1 MNRQTASLVFSSQKT
16 NEFAED
22 RPKRLFPMSLRTL
35 VHLFAIVCLLGG
47 ASCSPAQTIPE
58 KESAPAS
65 AVSNQTVL
73 VLNGLWKFRT
83 GDDPAWAKPD
93 YDDSGWQDYRIVPNR
108 SELSVAEAVQSD
120 PLPGWQS
127 HGHPGYAGYAWY
139 RLRVQAPAV
148 GGSLALLM
156 PQYVDD
162 AYEVYVDGQK
172 IGAFGELDG
181 YHFFYFSRPLV
192 FPIPA
197 GVLSSDRPLT
207 LAIRFWSKSSEGL
220 SSRQGKRGGFRGV
233 PLLGAPA
240 LLDIYRR
247 TQLSQMLDDK
257 WQLLD
262 LLSSFL
268 YGAVGVISLFLF
280 ALMRSRREYLW
291 AGISMLGIFVMDT
304 CFSIGAY
311 VRIPAQ
317 FILVCQH
324 LAEWV
329 GLSAG
334 VVFGMYLLNVDKPHW
349 RRLIA
354 VSSAAIF
361 SGVAIST
368 GLYLGLL
375 PATPGWDKGLNVLPI
390 ALFGTALLV
399 LAMAIDGIRTNRLK
413 ALAPLSP
420 GVLGACGLLL
430 EQAGER
436 FAMLS
441 FLLETAVPVALLFV
455 FLWRF
460 VQQQRENEQYSM
472 DVKQAQEVQQLL
484 LAERLPQVPG
494 FVMDSAYLP
503 AREVGGDFF
512 QVLIPTSNGKAGSLL
527 IVFGDVAGKG
537 LPAAMLVAM
546 LVGAIR
552 TRAEETHA
560 PSSILA
566 ALNDRL
572 CATTGGAFATCLAL
586 SISAEGAVHL
596 ANAGHP
602 HPYKSGREV
611 ELPGSLPLGV
621 VAGVAFETHTFQL
634 QPGDRLTLASDGVFE
649 AKNGKHELFGFERLQ
664 AISAE
669 PADRIASAAR
679 RFGQEDDITVLTIQR
694 TLALSSY
701 EGSLR

>member
-1 MNRQTASLVFSSQKT
+1 MLAC
-16 NEFAED
+16 
-22 RPKRLFPMSLRTL
+22 
-35 VHLFAIVCLLGG
+35 LFAMVFLFVGV
-47 ASCSPAQTIPE
+47 SCSRAQTIPE
-58 KESAPAS
+58 KESAPA
-65 AVSNQTVL
+65 AAASNQTVL
-73 VLNGLWKFRT
+73 VLNGPWKFRT
-83 GDDPAWAKPD
+83 GDDPIWAKPD
-93 YDDSGWQDYRIVPNR
+93 YDDSAWEEYRIVP
-108 SELSVAEAVQSD
+108 SHPQPSIAEAVQSD

-139 RLRVQAPAV
+139 RLHMQVPAASS
-148 GGSLALLM
+148 SLALLM

-162 AYEVYVDGQK
+162 AYEVYVDGEK

-192 FPIPA
+192 FPVPA
-197 GVLSSDRPLT
+197 GTLSSDRPLT
-207 LAIRFWSKSSEGL
+207 LAIRFWAKPADGL
-220 SSRQGKRGGFRGV
+220 PSRKNLRGGFRGV
-233 PLLGAPA
+233 PLLGPPA

-247 TQLSQMLDDK
+247 TQLNQMLGDK

-262 LLSSFL
+262 WLSSFL
-268 YGAVGVISLFLF
+268 YGAVGLISLFLF

-291 AGISMLGIFVMDT
+291 AGISMLGIFVMET

-317 FILVCQH
+317 FILACQH

-361 SGVAIST
+361 AGAAIST

-390 ALFGTALLV
+390 ALLGTALLV

-494 FVMDSAYLP
+494 FVMESAYLP

-512 QVLIPTSNGKAGSLL
+512 QVLDGHAGSLL

-537 LPAAMLVAM
+537 LPAAMMVAM

-560 PSSILA
+560 TSSILA

-586 SISAEGAVHL
+586 SISADGTVHL

-602 HPYKSGREV
+602 HPYKSGHEV
-611 ELPGSLPLGV
+611 ALPGSLPLGV
-621 VAGVAFETHTFQL
+621 VAGVDFETHTFQL

-649 AKNGKHELFGFERLQ
+649 AKNAKHELFGFERLQ

-669 PADRIASAAR
+669 PAERIAAAAR

-694 TLALSSY
+694 TFASSSS